1 MAEEG
6 MFLSGHFIQ
15 DTLVPDTPASG
26 LVPRSSA
33 EISRAA
39 LGEGF
44 SPRFPP
50 GQSGTNS
57 SCKSYVQLAACDA

>member
-15 DTLVPDTPASG
+15 DTLVPDPPASG

-33 EISRAA
+33 EISRAS
-39 LGEGF
+39 LGEGV

-50 GQSGTNS
+50 GQSRTNS
-57 SCKSYVQLAACDA
+57 SCKSYIQLAACDA